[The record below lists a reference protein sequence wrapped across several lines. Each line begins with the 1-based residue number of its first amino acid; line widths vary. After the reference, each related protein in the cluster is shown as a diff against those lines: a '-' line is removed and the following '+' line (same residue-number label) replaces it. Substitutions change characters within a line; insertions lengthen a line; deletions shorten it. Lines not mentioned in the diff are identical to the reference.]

1 MPKTFDQWWEDSG
14 QHWTAAACENGGTV
28 WTDDM
33 DERRELFDRRY
44 RKPEPPKGMST
55 IKSIRSYQKG
65 YAVVER
71 SEDRRPSTDTR
82 TAA

>member
-14 QHWTAAACENGGTV
+14 QHWAAAACENGGTV

-33 DERRELFDRRY
+33 DERRELFERRY
-44 RKPEPPKGMST
+44 QKPKPPNGMTT
-55 IKSIRSYQKG
+55 IKSIRSYQRNN
-65 YAVVER
+65 YVEC
-71 SEDRRPSTDTR
+71 SEDGRPSTDMR